1 MYGKTSAWSSYLIH
15 VFHWKSSGLN
25 LVRMCVCVRTYKQ
38 HLFTYCVCICVRAVF
53 RNWFSLHLG
62 PRYWAQVR
70 LRGKCLCLLR
80 PHQFPIEA
88 SYGHQLS
95 GFPLRKVF
103 TCCLELRVRSP
114 HFHGPVDPG
123 SGISTCMCQCQF
135 PLPLPHRTGS
145 LTLGSCLCPVP
156 YVSLSYRTM
165 PLKNSSDI
173 WDTVVLFCF
182 PSCGPAM
189 HLQLGFGGVWLAF
202 CRWASVLGSFWST
215 FSRSLCSLPHMV
227 SGSSPFPSQRYSS
240 QLLTN
245 EEQQGGRSPPWW
257 TSSALVSIPTIRVR
271 ALLSVSG
278 CFVRFW
284 QVLNKYLLFG
294 WV

>member
-1 MYGKTSAWSSYLIH
+1 MLSPSQSPIVTCFLGCMEKTSAWNSYLID

-25 LVRMCVCVRTYKQ
+25 LVRMCVCVCTYKQ
-38 HLFTYCVCICVRAVF
+38 HLSTYCVCICVRATF

-70 LRGKCLCLLR
+70 LGGKCLCLLR

-95 GFPLRKVF
+95 GFSSEEGLHLIVLSWESGVLTSMGPL
-103 TCCLELRVRSP
+103 
-114 HFHGPVDPG
+114 DPG
-123 SGISTCMCQCQF
+123 SGVSTWMCQCQL

-145 LTLGSCLCPVP
+145 LTLGSCFCPVL
-156 YVSLSYRTM
+156 YISLSYQTM

-189 HLQLGFGGVWLAF
+189 HLQLDFGGVWLAF

-227 SGSSPFPSQRYSS
+227 SGSSPFHSQRYSS
-240 QLLTN
+240 
-245 EEQQGGRSPPWW
+245 
-257 TSSALVSIPTIRVR
+257 
-271 ALLSVSG
+271 
-278 CFVRFW
+278 
-284 QVLNKYLLFG
+284 
-294 WV
+294 